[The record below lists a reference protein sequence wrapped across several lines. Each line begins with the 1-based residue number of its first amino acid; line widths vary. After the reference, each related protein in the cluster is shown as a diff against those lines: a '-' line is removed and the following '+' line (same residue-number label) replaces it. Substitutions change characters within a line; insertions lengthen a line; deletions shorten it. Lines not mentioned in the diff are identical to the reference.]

1 MIVNIEEVTGTI
13 FEILVENMQLVMQRT
28 KGRLLFLAQNVL
40 RVRTGSF
47 RLPVKRASTDSK
59 HRLDRSRPAI
69 DLSLFAPDKI
79 RNFCIIAHVDHGKST
94 LADRLLEMTGTI
106 SHDVK
111 NEQVL
116 DRLQVER
123 ERGITVKAQSAT
135 LIHQRHGESY
145 LLNLIDTPGHVD
157 FSFEVSR
164 SLRACQGVILLIDAN
179 QGVQAQTV
187 ANFFLAFELDLIV
200 IPVLNKV
207 DLKLA
212 KPDEVA
218 KQAVQLFD
226 ANPDEILQISAKF
239 GTGVMDVLDAVVD
252 RIPPPV
258 CSSSDACRALLFDSW
273 YANYRG
279 VGCSVAMTAGTLRKG
294 DKITLVHSQR
304 SYEVTELGVMHPD
317 EMATDVLYAGQVG
330 YMYANMRNTKE
341 ATVGDT
347 ICHESQP
354 VEALPGFRAAKP
366 MVFAGIFPADQ
377 SQCSSLKTAIEK
389 LLLNDSSVSI
399 EIDSSAALGQGWR
412 LGFLGMLHMDVFC
425 ERLEQEYLTPVI
437 MTTPNVPYRVR
448 IRGEKHIKLYGA
460 EELTIL
466 NPCNMPDP
474 SIISEYSEPFVNGT
488 IMAPDSCAGNIMSII
503 RDRRGECREQTT
515 LENGFSV
522 YKVVFPLSEIIVDF
536 YDELKSITS
545 GYGSFDYEDAGYR
558 SSSLVRLDIYLNGQ
572 PVEEMTHITHMSQAR
587 PLARQI
593 ALKLKEN
600 LDPHLFQIAIQV
612 KVGAKVV
619 AREDMKALRKDVTA
633 KLYGGDLTRRTKLL
647 KRQAEGKKV
656 MRKIGKIN
664 VPKEVF
670 VSILKR

>member
-1 MIVNIEEVTGTI
+1 
-13 FEILVENMQLVMQRT
+13 MQQFLTRQTR
-28 KGRLLFLAQNVL
+28 GRLLFFTEGVL
-40 RVRTGSF
+40 RVMTGSVC
-47 RLPVKRASTDSK
+47 LPVKRASADSK
-59 HRLDRSRPAI
+59 QHPDRSRPAI
-69 DLSLFAPDKI
+69 DLSLFPPDKI

-106 SHDVK
+106 SRDCK

-116 DRLQVER
+116 DRLPVER
-123 ERGITVKAQSAT
+123 ERGITVKAQSAA
-135 LIHQRHGESY
+135 LIHQRHGEAY

-187 ANFFLAFELDLIV
+187 ANFFLAFELDLTV

-212 KPDEVA
+212 KPDEVV

-226 ANPDEILQISAKF
+226 ANPDEILKISAKF
-239 GTGVMDVLDAVVD
+239 GTGVTDVLDAVVD

-258 CSSSDACRALLFDSW
+258 CDSADPCRALLFDSW
-273 YANYRG
+273 YANFRG
-279 VGCSVAMTAGTLRKG
+279 VGCSVAMTNGTLQKG
-294 DKITLVHSQR
+294 DQITLVHSQR
-304 SYEVTELGVMHPD
+304 PYEVTELGVMHPD
-317 EMATDVLYAGQVG
+317 ETATDILYAGQVG

-347 ICHESQP
+347 ICHKDKP
-354 VEALPGFRAAKP
+354 VEALPGFRLAKP
-366 MVFAGIFPADQ
+366 MVFAGIFAADQ
-377 SQCSSLKTAIEK
+377 SQLASLRSAIEK
-389 LLLNDSSVSI
+389 LLLNDSSVTVG
-399 EIDSSAALGQGWR
+399 IDSSASLGQGWR
-412 LGFLGMLHMDVFC
+412 LGFLGLLHMDVFC

-437 MTTPNVPYRVR
+437 ITTPNVPYRVR
-448 IRGEKHIKLYGA
+448 IRGEKNIKLYGSD
-460 EELTIL
+460 EVTIL
-466 NPCNMPDP
+466 NPCNLPDP
-474 SIISEYSEPFVNGT
+474 SIIVEYSEPYVNGT
-488 IMAPDSCAGNIMSII
+488 IMAPDSCAGSILSII

-522 YKVVFPLSEIIVDF
+522 YKAIFPLSEIIVDF
-536 YDELKSITS
+536 FDELKSVTS

-558 SSSLVRLDIYLNGQ
+558 SSSLIRLDVYLNGQ
-572 PVEEMTHITHMSQAR
+572 AVEEMAHITHSSKAR
-587 PLARQI
+587 TVARRM

-612 KVGAKVV
+612 KVGAKVI

-633 KLYGGDLTRRTKLL
+633 KLYGGDVTRRMKLL

-656 MRKIGKIN
+656 MRKVGKIN

-670 VSILKR
+670 ISIVKR

>member
-1 MIVNIEEVTGTI
+1 
-13 FEILVENMQLVMQRT
+13 MQHMR
-28 KGRLLFLAQNVL
+28 GRLLFLVQNVL
-40 RVRTGSF
+40 RVRASSM

-59 HRLDRSRPAI
+59 QRLDRSQAAI
-69 DLSLFAPDKI
+69 DLSLFQPDKI

-94 LADRLLEMTGTI
+94 LADRLLEITGTI
-106 SHDVK
+106 SRDEK

-116 DRLQVER
+116 DRLPVER
-123 ERGITVKAQSAT
+123 ERGITVKAQSAA
-135 LIHQRHGESY
+135 LIHQRNGESY

-187 ANFFLAFELDLIV
+187 ANFFLAFELDMTV
-200 IPVLNKV
+200 IPVLNKI

-212 KPDEVA
+212 KPDEIS
-218 KQAVQLFD
+218 KQVVQLFD
-226 ANPDEILQISAKF
+226 ANPDEILQISAKY
-239 GTGVMDVLDAVVD
+239 GTGVTDVLDTVVD

-258 CSSSDACRALLFDSW
+258 CVSSDHCRALLFDSW

-279 VGCSVAMTAGTLRKG
+279 VGCSVAMTNGTLRKG

-304 SYEVTELGVMHPD
+304 SYEITELGVMHPD

-330 YMYANMRNTKE
+330 YMYANMRNAKE

-347 ICHESQP
+347 ICHKDKP

-366 MVFAGIFPADQ
+366 MVFAGIFPADP
-377 SQCSSLKTAIEK
+377 SQVGSLKSAIEK

-399 EIDSSAALGQGWR
+399 EIDSSGSLGQGWR
-412 LGFLGMLHMDVFC
+412 LGFLGLLHMDVFC

-448 IRGEKHIKLYGA
+448 IHGEKNIKLYGA
-460 EELTIL
+460 DELTIL
-466 NPCNMPDP
+466 NPCKLPDP
-474 SIISEYSEPFVNGT
+474 SIIVEYSEPFVNGT
-488 IMAPDSCAGNIMSII
+488 IMAPDSCAGSIMSII

-515 LENGFSV
+515 LEYGFSM
-522 YKVVFPLSEIIVDF
+522 YRVVFPLSEIIVDF
-536 YDELKSITS
+536 YDELKSLTS

-558 SSSLVRLDIYLNGQ
+558 SSLLVRLDIYLNGE
-572 PVEEMTHITHMSQAR
+572 PVEEMTHITHASQAR
-587 PLARQI
+587 PVARRI
-593 ALKLKEN
+593 AMKLKEN
-600 LDPHLFQIAIQV
+600 LDPHQFAIAIQI
-612 KVGAKVV
+612 KVGAKVI
-619 AREDMKALRKDVTA
+619 AREDMKALKKDVTA
-633 KLYGGDLTRRTKLL
+633 KLYGGDVTRRMKLL
-647 KRQAEGKKV
+647 KRQAEGKKI

-670 VSILKR
+670 ISVLKH